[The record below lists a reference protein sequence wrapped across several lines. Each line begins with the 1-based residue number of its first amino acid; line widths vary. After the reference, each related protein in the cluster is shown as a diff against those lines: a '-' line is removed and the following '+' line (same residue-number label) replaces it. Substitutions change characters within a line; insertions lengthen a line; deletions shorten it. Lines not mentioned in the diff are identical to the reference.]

1 MFEWLRK
8 TDLLESHQ
16 LHRQWFP
23 WVHHIDSRAYMS
35 MVLPMISYGL
45 PPPPPHFNVC
55 MFCDLWPLLR
65 VSQASF
71 TCYIWGYHGLLVI
84 IYLSRISL
92 VGRCAIA
99 VDMCHLYFFFYPS
112 AVLSRSACY
121 IAALFGWID
130 WLYFAFFLNLLFFLS
145 FVWWCA

>member
-45 PPPPPHFNVC
+45 PPPPLILMCACFVISGLYFESRRLLLHAIFGATMVC
-55 MFCDLWPLLR
+55 LLLFIYLEFPLLAGALLLLICAICTFFFIHLQYCL
-65 VSQASF
+65 V
-71 TCYIWGYHGLLVI
+71 LLVT
-84 IYLSRISL
+84 
-92 VGRCAIA
+92 
-99 VDMCHLYFFFYPS
+99 
-112 AVLSRSACY
+112 
-121 IAALFGWID
+121 
-130 WLYFAFFLNLLFFLS
+130 
-145 FVWWCA
+145 